1 MTDCA
6 AVTYQGHVQGVGFRA
21 TCRSISRGFGVS
33 GYVRNLPDGGV
44 ELEAEGC
51 RAEVEAFLSK
61 IRESALSH
69 FIHSEQVTWS
79 SGQARYKTFEIRH
92 G

>member
-6 AVTYQGHVQGVGFRA
+6 AVSYQGHVQGVGFRA
-21 TCRSISRGFGVS
+21 TCRIISRGYEVF
-33 GYVRNLPDGGV
+33 GYVRNLPDGSV

-51 RAEVEAFLSK
+51 RSEIEAFLTK
-61 IRESALSH
+61 IRESALSR

-79 SGQARYKTFEIRH
+79 SCQSRYKTFEIRH